1 MKVNKSIRRLIFTL
15 KSKMIAEQKRLEQE
29 LKSIQNQICGFPDGK
44 LLCVHNGNYIKWHQ
58 SDGHQITYI
67 PKKNRELAQQLAM
80 KKYLCLK
87 AEELIHKQDAIQAY
101 LQQCESETKAEELYE
116 LPEYAELLL
125 PLASPKSQELK
136 EWMKTPFTQN
146 PLYPEQ
152 RVHKTSSGI
161 LVRSKSEAI
170 ITMLLH
176 MYQIPFRYEC
186 ALQLGD
192 STVFPDFTVRHPQTQ
207 QYYYWEH
214 FGMMDNDAYS
224 TKALSK
230 LQLYMANEIFPS
242 IQLITTYETK
252 DQPLDSAFVEMLIKY
267 YFL

>member
-1 MKVNKSIRRLIFTL
+1 MFTL
-15 KSKMIAEQKRLEQE
+15 KSKMIAEQKRLEKE
-29 LKSIQNQICGFPDGK
+29 LESIQNQICNFPNGK
-44 LLCVHNGNYIKWHQ
+44 LLCVHNGNYVKWHK
-58 SDGHQITYI
+58 SDGHRITYI
-67 PKKNRELAQQLAM
+67 PKKNRKLAEQLAM

-87 AEELIHKQDAIQAY
+87 EKELIKKQDAIQTY
-101 LQQCESETKAEELYE
+101 LQQCESENKAEGLYE

-125 PLASPKSQELK
+125 PFGNPESQELK
-136 EWMKTPFTQN
+136 EWMQAPYMRN
-146 PLYPEQ
+146 PVCPEQ
-152 RVHKTSSGI
+152 LVHKTSSGI

-186 ALQLGD
+186 ALQLGE
-192 STVFPDFTVRHPQTQ
+192 STVFPDFTIRHPQTKQ
-207 QYYYWEH
+207 FYYWEH
-214 FGMMDNDAYS
+214 FGMMDNDSYS

-230 LQLYMANEIFPS
+230 LRLYIANEIFPS